1 MSYISDFKSSPFAL
15 FGVNGGQ
22 TSNDTS
28 LATLVG
34 VKFLSADNRVFALVQ
49 NAGTALASGVLVQ
62 GPATI
67 GANHIGL
74 TTATAATG
82 ATSLTV
88 TLGGTLVTANQ
99 YAGGLATISAGL
111 GIGETLKIASH
122 PAATATAQLVLTLED
137 PISVNID
144 STTKTDLNLNPYG
157 SANGTDV
164 RTLGVIIAP
173 SGTSTGQLIGESFYP
188 IAASTSTV
196 PTYGWIQTKGPV
208 AGLAA
213 GTATAGLGCM
223 LGAVNGAVSV
233 QVAATNAQI
242 GRFIATAEDAKAHL
256 IYIDL

>member
-1 MSYISDFKSSPFAL
+1 MSVQSDFKSSPFGL
-15 FGVNGGQ
+15 FGTNGGQ

-34 VKFLSADNRVFALVQ
+34 LKFASTDSRIFTLVQ
-49 NAGTALASGVLVQ
+49 NAGTALASGVLIQ

-82 ATSLTV
+82 ASSLTV

-99 YAGGLATISAGL
+99 YAGGFATLSAGL

-122 PAATATAQLVLTLED
+122 PAAGTTGALVLTLED
-137 PISVNID
+137 TISVNID
-144 STTKTDLNLNPYG
+144 ATTKTDLNLNAYG
-157 SANGTDV
+157 SSNGTDV
-164 RTLGVIIAP
+164 RTSGVIIAP
-173 SGTSTGQLIGESFYP
+173 SGAATGQEIGVSLYP

-196 PTYGWIQTKGPV
+196 PSYGWIQSKGAV
-208 AGLAA
+208 ACLAA
-213 GTATAGLGCM
+213 GTATAGLGLM
-223 LGAVNGAVSV
+223 IGAVNGAVST
-233 QVAATNAQI
+233 QVVATQSQI
-242 GRFIATAEDAKAHL
+242 GRFLATAEDAKAHL